1 MNDSFRRVLLTGGAG
16 FIGSHLAE
24 ALLRHGSDLT
34 VLDNLDDFYSPE
46 RKRSNLELVRKVGE
60 FLFEEVDICDFQA
73 LRQAVKRTRPRTIVH
88 LAARAGVRPSI
99 EDPRLYESVNVT
111 GTMNLLELCREF
123 QVRKFIFG
131 SSSSVYGASAQ
142 APFSEDQVELRPIS
156 PYAATKLSAELLCY
170 TYSHLFRLPI
180 VCLRFF
186 TVYGPRQRPDLAIYK
201 FTELIEE
208 GQRIPIFGDGLTG
221 RDYTYVDDIV
231 AGVQSAMRFDFARA
245 TVETPFEI
253 FNLGNSR
260 PVKLIDLL
268 NLLEATTGRKAI
280 RQNLPMQPGDV
291 PLTWANVS
299 KAERM
304 LAYRPSTPIEQGLKH
319 FVAWYRA
326 QFDPTTGR
334 AQTGL
339 EGSRSKAHVHGV
351 GLLSKG
357 NVPTLRTQNR
367 SNRVS

>member
-24 ALLRHGSDLT
+24 ALLRHGTYLT

-46 RKRSNLELVRKVGE
+46 QKRSNLQLVRKVGE

-73 LRQAVKRTRPRTIVH
+73 LRQAVKRTRPHTIVH

-99 EDPRLYESVNVT
+99 ENPRLYESVNVA
-111 GTMNLLELCREF
+111 GTMNLLEVCREF
-123 QVRKFIFG
+123 QVEKFIFG
-131 SSSSVYGASAQ
+131 SSSSVYGVSAR

-170 TYSHLFRLPI
+170 TYCHLFRLPI

-201 FTELIEE
+201 FTELIEG
-208 GQRIPIFGDGLTG
+208 GQPIPIFGDGLTG

-231 AGVQSAMRFDFARA
+231 AGVLSAMRFDFARA
-245 TVETPFEI
+245 TMKPPFEI

-304 LAYRPSTPIEQGLKH
+304 LAYRPSTPIERGLKH

-326 QFDPTTGR
+326 QSHPTTR
-334 AQTGL
+334 WVQTGL
-339 EGSRSKAHVHGV
+339 EGPRPKAHVHGITV
-351 GLLSKG
+351 RR
-357 NVPTLRTQNR
+357 NVPTLRSQNR
-367 SNRVS
+367 SNRES